1 MQKPQLTLHTLAF
14 LDLVL
19 DLPLGLPLDFPF
31 LFLLLPALLL
41 DERVAFYRKT
51 SILNSLMI
59 HILTSL
65 LQIYSYLK
73 TITHHKNIQVL
84 VHVPL

>member
-19 DLPLGLPLDFPF
+19 DLPLGLSLDFPF

-41 DERVAFYRKT
+41 DEWVAFYRKT

-65 LQIYSYLK
+65 L
-73 TITHHKNIQVL
+73 
-84 VHVPL
+84 